1 MVESNKVR
9 APEEHGRQLDER
21 MQVLQPELQDYI
33 VDNKRQ

>member
-9 APEEHGRQLDER
+9 APKEHGRQLDET